1 MHRAE
6 ELACRRAGKVPVPQ
20 HRCLVPAQLPLS
32 ARAPEQELA
41 RLCSLP
47 PWERPCWGQVPALSS
62 PVIQAASCPP
72 PMGPPLPACRGN
84 VIVAS
89 SRVRSL
95 APALPRATGPLTHQ
109 AAAAGPWTPCRAPVE
124 SCSPGEPRPPPRPPW
139 GGWGVS
145 PPSCGTEERGRGG
158 KGGSF
163 SETPRRCEAAGGVR
177 KTWAALGGSSPS
189 PCSCPVPSLS
199 CRTLWAVG
207 RSHTEHMQCSGVSQ
221 REVTKGPTVMRCP
234 GREGQGVPWGGTEPA
249 QRWAPGCSWGA
260 SRPRFALMSPRD
272 LLLPSAVSQ
281 SPMFRHPGMLPGHPF
296 PFGTLQS
303 PASPPRPCKM

>member
-6 ELACRRAGKVPVPQ
+6 ELACRQAGKVPVPQ
-20 HRCLVPAQLPLS
+20 HRCLLPEQLPAS

-47 PWERPCWGQVPALSS
+47 PWERPCWGQLPALSS

-84 VIVAS
+84 VMVVS

-109 AAAAGPWTPCRAPVE
+109 AAPAGPWTPRRAPVE
-124 SCSPGEPRPPPRPPW
+124 SCSPGKPRPPPRPPW

-145 PPSCGTEERGRGG
+145 PPSCGTEERGSGG

-177 KTWAALGGSSPS
+177 ERRGLRSGAPRRLRAPALSRHRPAGHCGLGAAAALTT
-189 PCSCPVPSLS
+189 CS
-199 CRTLWAVG
+199 AVG
-207 RSHTEHMQCSGVSQ
+207 CHKGRSQ
-221 REVTKGPTVMRCP
+221 R
-234 GREGQGVPWGGTEPA
+234 
-249 QRWAPGCSWGA
+249 AP
-260 SRPRFALMSPRD
+260 L
-272 LLLPSAVSQ
+272 
-281 SPMFRHPGMLPGHPF
+281 
-296 PFGTLQS
+296 
-303 PASPPRPCKM
+303 